1 MQEDVRRAYD
11 VIGPAYA
18 AAREAEA
25 STPFLARL
33 DHYLAPDS
41 MVLDLGCGAGLPV
54 DAWLLAAGHRVIG
67 LDISDTMLDMA
78 RANIP
83 GAEYRRGDLSALCPS
98 TFAADAIVS
107 FFALFHVDR
116 ERHAGVLANWHTQLA
131 PGGYLLLTTGCTD
144 WEGAEAFFGA
154 RMRWSHFDV
163 AAYRRMLPGAG
174 FRILEEGQHPVSGS
188 CINQWHPVFLAQ
200 AI

>member
-1 MQEDVRRAYD
+1 MQEDVRRAYN

-18 AAREAEA
+18 AAREGAA

-33 DHYLAPDS
+33 DWHLMPGS
-41 MVLDLGCGAGLPV
+41 TVLDLGCGAGLPV

-67 LDISDTMLDMA
+67 LDISDTMLEMA
-78 RANIP
+78 HTNVP
-83 GAEYRRGDLSALCPS
+83 GAEYRLGDLAALRPGA
-98 TFAADAIVS
+98 FAADAIVS

-116 ERHAGVLANWHTQLA
+116 RRHAEVLANWHSQLA

-144 WEGAEAFFGA
+144 WEGAESFFGA
-154 RMRWSHFDV
+154 EMYWSHFDV

-174 FRILEEGQHPVSGS
+174 FRIVEEGQHPVGGS
-188 CINQWHPVFLAQ
+188 RFTQWHPVFLAQ
-200 AI
+200 AV